1 MNRKEFNEWFA
12 NFVAAFPAANDHV
25 YKSDPKGVATLA
37 QWFRVLEKRDLK
49 DAIAATLAIFD
60 GELEIPGADRGWP
73 DWSQVPRIVS
83 RWCAD
88 RKPVEPEWQKEVKRK
103 QTGQGIIK
111 DDPQMAAAYADAL
124 EILEGGGTMTDVR
137 AMLLLRFPDSGAAV
151 REPYREDEYQEI

>member
-1 MNRKEFNEWFA
+1 MTQQEFNQWFA

-25 YKSDPKGVATLA
+25 YKSDPKATLSL
-37 QWFRVLEKRDLK
+37 WFGLLQKRDLS
-49 DAIAATLAIFD
+49 DAMAATLAMFD
-60 GELEIPGADRGWP
+60 GDLQIPGADRGWP

-88 RKPVEPEWQKEVKRK
+88 RKPVEPQWKQEVKRK

-137 AMLLLRFPDSGAAV
+137 AMLLLRFPSGAV
-151 REPYREDEYQEI
+151 THYREDEYQEI

>member
-88 RKPVEPEWQKEVKRK
+88 RKPVQPQWTKEAKRAADMK
-103 QTGQGIIK
+103 GII
-111 DDPQMAAAYADAL
+111 DSDPGMARALPDAL

-137 AMLLLRFPDSGAAV
+137 AMLLLRFPDNGAAV
-151 REPYREDEYQEI
+151 REPYRENPYP